1 MGSIYVF
8 FGGPSQP
15 PLIPASQNDFFFQ
28 GENASDDLGWSVA
41 LAGNVDNDT
50 AGYQEVLVGV
60 PLFDSGGNMDS
71 GRAYVLHMF
80 NQPDIMINGAGNG
93 LYQDNP
99 SGLQSKLSIIEADT
113 NASWWLEIENDGS
126 LNDTFDISITPN
138 VLGGWDWELRD
149 NLTWGLMNDG
159 EILVLEPGESLEFTL
174 DIFAPLLA
182 VNDEESDVTL
192 KITSQN
198 DSTKSD
204 SIKAIAKVIDVT
216 PPEINDTTSGLLTTD
231 DPFTITSTVFDNILL
246 DQVFVEFW
254 YNTTEGLTPH
264 FNVSMTDLGGENFG
278 HDNLT
283 ASNAIEL
290 HYLISAVDTS
300 YNWNKTNVTSFIVQD
315 DDPPEI
321 VNIVIT
327 PPVQEIGL
335 GVNITAD
342 IEDEFGIDYVR
353 IDINYPNGSWISEDM
368 IKGPQDQW
376 YFESIFQ
383 EAGMYNF
390 TIWSNDSNG
399 NEIQS
404 GTLQFN
410 MTTPPPT
417 LDYIQI
423 RSEPNNQGVVV
434 SNMEYDKD
442 DTDIFYAAGYNNSYG
457 YIGEVDVT
465 WGSTHINGTV
475 EPTSGTS
482 TNFKADGPGS
492 GSVYAIYTSEIQN
505 STLYEIIVTDMP
517 EIIDTIPDIDF
528 DEDFLWDVV
537 DMERYADHPLTPT
550 TLKWDIKGIDSSILE
565 VRELN
570 KVGNHEIIFISK
582 DHKYGSMEVEY
593 FLIDEKNNMVSQK
606 AWININPIND
616 APVIKDCPDLW
627 VRFDVPYSFD
637 YTPYISDI
645 DNGLSELSL
654 SVEDS
659 EEVSVNGFIVTFTYP
674 EEMLGEE
681 EFVRISVSDGDLVGN
696 KLIKVN
702 IISTYPPDIVAN
714 LPDVTLYEGE
724 ESYAA
729 FDLNDFFSD
738 KEGDSLTFSASQSHV
753 NITINENGTVD
764 FAAPT
769 EWSGTQTVTFRAVD
783 IIGGIIEQTILVSVI
798 PVNDPPVIRPIND
811 IKIHFNDTYELDL
824 SWYITDKDNS
834 FDDLVISTNF
844 PENVTVN
851 GTILSIYFLD
861 RYQDQGIPYTI
872 PLIIYV
878 DDGFYNVTTAIPIMV
893 TDNYPPWVIKDL
905 DDVFLFEDTS
915 LIGVYDLDEHFYDVD
930 GDTIFYTS
938 GNKSIR
944 VVIHDDHTVDFTPDP
959 DWFGSELILIRGEDD
974 TEAYSEDLILVT
986 VIPRNDAPVIVDI
999 PDQKGVYETEW
1010 AFDLSEYIS
1019 DRDTDIN
1026 DLNITVDSPYAKVVG
1041 HVLLFNYPKNVKS
1054 DTILVTVTDGDL
1066 NDTTSINMKITAPSL
1081 PPEEPPILWFMI
1093 IVLLVGLLFV
1103 ALVTRIARYKLAE
1116 VFLITKSGM
1125 LIEHRGKTKDDDKDK
1140 DIVAS
1145 MFVAVQSFIKD
1156 AFAEEDSE
1164 FLKRMDYG
1172 DKTVLIILGE
1182 SVLLTAF
1189 IKGQESKK
1197 FLNEMTGFIEYL
1209 EKRYEGAIEMW
1220 DGNYDNLP
1228 DIGAVLESFFNGT
1241 FKRDYLRESQAVL
1254 KETKIEESVEEKIE
1268 EDIEEDP
1275 EELEERLED
1284 LEKDI
1289 EETPEEQLEE
1299 LEEILD
1305 ENDEGDVEDQLD
1317 DIIEKDP
1324 NEGN

>member
-1 MGSIYVF
+1 
-8 FGGPSQP
+8 
-15 PLIPASQNDFFFQ
+15 
-28 GENASDDLGWSVA
+28 
-41 LAGNVDNDT
+41 
-50 AGYQEVLVGV
+50 
-60 PLFDSGGNMDS
+60 
-71 GRAYVLHMF
+71 MF
-80 NQPDIMINGAGNG
+80 NQPDILIQGDGDG
-93 LYQDNP
+93 LYQDSP
-99 SGLQSKLSIIEADT
+99 SGLQVVQTVIEANT
-113 NASWWLEIENDGS
+113 NASWWLKIENDGA
-126 LNDTFDISITPN
+126 LNDTFDITITPSM
-138 VLGGWDWELRD
+138 LGGWSWELRD
-149 NLTWGLMNDG
+149 NLTWSLVSSG
-159 EILVLEPGESLEFTL
+159 ETFTLEPGESLEFTM
-174 DIFAPLLA
+174 DIFAPITA
-182 VNDEESDVTL
+182 IHKDESSVEIIV
-192 KITSQN
+192 TSQN
-198 DSTKSD
+198 DSIRMD
-204 SIKAIAKVIDVT
+204 SVKAIAEILDVT
-216 PPEINDTTSGLLTTD
+216 RPEINDTTSVSLTTE
-231 DPFTITSTVFDNILL
+231 DPFSFTSTVSDNILL
-246 DQVFVEFW
+246 DQVYVEFW
-254 YNTTEGLTPH
+254 YNTTEGLTSH
-264 FNVSMTDLGGENFG
+264 FNVSMDDLGGGNFG

-283 ASNAIEL
+283 PSNAFEL
-290 HYLISAVDTS
+290 FYFISAMDTS
-300 YNWNKTNVTSFIVQD
+300 SNWNQTGITSYIVQD
-315 DDPPEI
+315 NDPPQMS
-321 VNIVIT
+321 NILTT
-327 PPVQEIGL
+327 PPVQEIGAS
-335 GVNITAD
+335 VNFTAD
-342 IEDEFGIDYVR
+342 IEDEFGVDSVKIN
-353 IDINYPNGSWISEDM
+353 INYPNGSWIAEDM
-368 IKGPQDQW
+368 LQGPGDGW
-376 YFESIFQ
+376 YFESVFL
-383 EAGMYNF
+383 EAGLYNF
-390 TIWSNDSNG
+390 TIWCNDTNG
-399 NEIQS
+399 NGIQT
-404 GTLQFN
+404 GAMQFN

-423 RSEPNNQGVVV
+423 RSEPNNQGVVI
-434 SNMEYDKD
+434 NDMNYDKE
-442 DTDIFYAAGYNNSYG
+442 DTDTFYAAGYNHTYG

-465 WGSTHINGTV
+465 WGSTDDNGTV
-475 EPTSGTS
+475 DPTSGTS
-482 TNFKADGPGS
+482 TNFSAIGPAS

-517 EIIDTIPDIDF
+517 EIIETILDINF
-528 DEDFLWDVV
+528 DEDFVWEVV
-537 DMERYADHPLTPT
+537 DLERYADHPLTPT

-582 DHKYGSMEVEY
+582 DNKYGNMEVEY

-616 APVIKDCPDLW
+616 APDIKDCPDLW

-659 EEVSVNGFIVTFTYP
+659 EEVSVNGFVVTFTYP

-681 EFVRISVSDGDLVGN
+681 EFVKISVSDGDLAGN

-702 IISTYPPDIVAN
+702 IISNYPPDIVAN

-738 KEGDSLTFSASQSHV
+738 KEGDRLTFSASQSHV

-905 DDVFLFEDTS
+905 EDVFLFEDTS
-915 LIGVYDLDEHFYDVD
+915 LIGAYDLDEHFYDVD

-1041 HVLLFNYPKNVKS
+1041 HVLLFNYPRNVKS

-1066 NDTTSINMKITAPSL
+1066 NDTTSITMKITAPSL

-1103 ALVTRIARYKLAE
+1103 ALITRIARYKLAE

-1125 LIEHRGKTKDDDKDK
+1125 LIEHRGITKDDDKDK

-1228 DIGAVLESFFNGT
+1228 DIGDVLESFFNGT

-1268 EDIEEDP
+1268 EDIEADP
-1275 EELEERLED
+1275 EELEEKLENF
-1284 LEKDI
+1284 EKDLD
-1289 EETPEEQLEE
+1289 ETDAKEQLEE

-1305 ENDEGDVEDQLD
+1305 ENDEGDIEDQLD
-1317 DIIEKDP
+1317 DIIVKDP